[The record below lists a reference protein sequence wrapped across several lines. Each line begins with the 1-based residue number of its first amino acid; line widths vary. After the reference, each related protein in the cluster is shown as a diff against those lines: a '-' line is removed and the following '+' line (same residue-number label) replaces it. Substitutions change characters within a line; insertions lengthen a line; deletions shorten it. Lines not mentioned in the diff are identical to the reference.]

1 MATHK
6 ASCQCGSLVLEAIDD
21 PDFVVACNCCACQK
35 RTGSPFG
42 AGAYFRKDIV
52 TVRGSRES
60 WARKADSGRQ
70 LENSFCP
77 RCGTTL
83 FWTLEMRP
91 DHVGVPVGGFDTPP
105 PTPIRV
111 VWTEEQ
117 HDWVVFPEDWPTF
130 PKGSPA

>member
-6 ASCQCGSLVLEAIDD
+6 ASCQCGSLVLEAVDD
-21 PDFVVACNCCACQK
+21 PEFVVACNCRACQK
-35 RTGSPFG
+35 RSGSPFG
-42 AGAYFRKDIV
+42 AGAYFCKNIV
-52 TVRGSRES
+52 TIRGDRQS
-60 WARKADSGRQ
+60 WAREADSGRQ

-77 RCGTTL
+77 HCGTTL

-91 DHVGVPVGGFDTPP
+91 NHVGIPIGDFDTLS

-117 HDWVVFPEDWPTF
+117 HDWVTFPNEWPTY